1 MPDIRDPETI
11 LFAQQYEEF
20 LSLRD
25 DRERYLSELDWHNE
39 NIQRIKNELDLVY
52 DPAYMKSPTDKNP
65 IPVGWAR
72 LGDETTTMLNPAYP
86 KFSWSD
92 KLEFS
97 GGDQG
102 TDPRYR
108 PDPIRNPEPG
118 SEVERNF
125 GIFTAKTA
133 LRYLK
138 RFCEILDSTK
148 GKLDYQCSQGGFKRV

>member
-52 DPAYMKSPTDKNP
+52 DPVHMMSPTDKNP

-72 LGDETTTMLNPAYP
+72 
-86 KFSWSD
+86 
-92 KLEFS
+92 
-97 GGDQG
+97 
-102 TDPRYR
+102 
-108 PDPIRNPEPG
+108 
-118 SEVERNF
+118 V
-125 GIFTAKTA
+125 
-133 LRYLK
+133 
-138 RFCEILDSTK
+138 
-148 GKLDYQCSQGGFKRV
+148 